1 MNAYETIPQLSKM
14 LDNLSRWLEAGEAYA
29 KKKNVDPKVLL
40 DARLFIDQYPLYRQ
54 VQAAC
59 DAAKFVGARGANKEA
74 PKHADEPQDVAQ
86 LRGRIAEVRAFLEGL
101 KESDFANAAT
111 TKVPLPWMPGKGLV
125 GRDYVA
131 QLAIPNFFF
140 HVTTAYAILRHTGV
154 ELGKADYIGN
164 LNFIDV

>member
-74 PKHADEPQDVAQ
+74 PKHPDDPQDVPQ

-140 HVTTAYAILRHTGV
+140 HVTTAYSILRHTGV
-154 ELGKADYIGN
+154 EIGKADYIGN